1 MKQVTFESLGG
12 VGDGDYLTGSGTD
25 NAEAFS
31 RALHAGEEGLAVRFA
46 SGKVYKTTRQIMVHD
61 MNWVGDLGNPPTIFG
76 WFPSKGR
83 RIIGRNPSPEK
94 KAASIVGIRL
104 HRCGPNPEHG
114 ILIDN
119 MRSFNFDGWVTAM
132 TAEDAVV
139 GGGAIGISPFQP
151 EHRPSSNVTVKAR
164 MSNSAN
170 FGVQYGNVS
179 GGTVQVFA
187 ENCMREVIGIEP
199 YCLGHHDF
207 SHEAVDDDSI
217 TLPGHGLQAGHPLI
231 YGRMT
236 SAAVEGLPVANYWY
250 VIVVDEDTVRLAAT
264 EADAAASR
272 HVRLGKV
279 PEGSHR
285 LFTCGI
291 AQDIRVL
298 PSTVNNLNPPIERFI
313 NDADGVLVFTATSGG
328 YVRNI
333 DTGTVRISDFSNRAP
348 GYCVSWLGLWG
359 LTLSGLDIRG
369 GRVGGIRVGRGK
381 LNGLRNSAG
390 ASIDPLV
397 PTMLIP
403 KGTIEGNSVRDFPRR
418 GITVVEGTVIIRS
431 NRITSSSIGAVGINA
446 MHEGAQ
452 LIGNTSTVGRGSA
465 VQTRRRDK

>member
-1 MKQVTFESLGG
+1 
-12 VGDGDYLTGSGTD
+12 
-25 NAEAFS
+25 
-31 RALHAGEEGLAVRFA
+31 
-46 SGKVYKTTRQIMVHD
+46 MVHD
-61 MNWVGDLGNPPTIFG
+61 MNWIGDLADPPTIFG
-76 WFPSKGR
+76 WFPLKGR
-83 RIIGRNPSPEK
+83 RIIGRNPSPER
-94 KAASIVGIRL
+94 KAASIVGIRF

-132 TAEDAVV
+132 AAEDATV
-139 GGGAIGISPFQP
+139 GGGAIGVSSFQP
-151 EHRPSSNVTVKAR
+151 EHRPSANVTVKAR
-164 MSNSAN
+164 MTNSAN

-199 YCLGHHDF
+199 YCLGHFDF
-207 SHEAVDDDSI
+207 SQADVEGDSI

-236 SAAVEGLPVANYWY
+236 AAGVEGLPIANYWF
-250 VIVVDEDTVRLAAT
+250 VIVVDQDTIRLAAS

-272 HVRLGKV
+272 QVRLGDI
-279 PEGSHR
+279 PAGAHR

-291 AQDIRVL
+291 TQDIRVL
-298 PSTVNNLNPPIERFI
+298 PSTINNLNPPIERFI

-328 YVRNI
+328 YARNV
-333 DTGTVRISDFSNRAP
+333 DTGTIRISDFSNRAP

-397 PTMLIP
+397 ATMLIP
-403 KGTIEGNSVRDFPRR
+403 RGTVEGNIVRDFPKR
-418 GITVVEGTVIIRS
+418 GITVVEGNVMVKS
-431 NRITSSSIGAVGINA
+431 NRIASGSIGAVGITA

-452 LIGNTSTVGRGSA
+452 LTGNTATVGRGSP
-465 VQTRRRDK
+465 VQARKSGK